1 MNVINDPFVSG
12 ARALVDARDKGM
24 ITQAQY
30 ESMYTALA
38 KAAEMDT
45 VRCEVEGCSQT
56 AYIGVRCATHF
67 DRSNLAGLVS
77 EMRARH
83 V

>member
-1 MNVINDPFVSG
+1 MNVSNDPFVSG

-24 ITQAQY
+24 ISQEQY
-30 ESMYTALA
+30 DSMYQALA

-45 VRCEVEGCSQT
+45 VRCEVQGCDQT
-56 AYIGVRCATHF
+56 AYIGKRCAGHF
-67 DRSNLAGLVS
+67 LDMHKL
-77 EMRARH
+77 RH